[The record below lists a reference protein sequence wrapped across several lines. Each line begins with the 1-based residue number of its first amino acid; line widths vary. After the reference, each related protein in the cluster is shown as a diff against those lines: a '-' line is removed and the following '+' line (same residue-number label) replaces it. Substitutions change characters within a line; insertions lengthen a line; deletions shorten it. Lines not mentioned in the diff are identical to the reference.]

1 MNIPKSEI
9 ETLSSAVRGKFLQW
23 NDYMYSRVKFNMPD
37 SEIHAA
43 SHCERVLLYVLI
55 LGADI
60 LGADSD
66 ALDILAHAAIF
77 HDTRRRDDYLDI
89 GHGARAAVYYE
100 QFCQDNDDIE
110 FHPESVALM
119 RYHDLDD
126 TVGKDAIRKHFGSEA
141 DRVLN
146 LYAIFK
152 DADAL
157 DRWRL
162 GNRGLDPKY
171 LRTAKAKTMIGYS
184 NRIVKETMP
193 AELLDKIHQTV
204 REMMEQHEK

>member
-9 ETLSSAVRGKFLQW
+9 EILSSAVRGKFLQW

-77 HDTRRRDDYLDI
+77 HDTRRQDDYLDI

-110 FHPESVALM
+110 FHPEQWSLCVTMTLTTQWGKRLSESTSV
-119 RYHDLDD
+119 R
-126 TVGKDAIRKHFGSEA
+126 R
-141 DRVLN
+141 
-146 LYAIFK
+146 
-152 DADAL
+152 
-157 DRWRL
+157 
-162 GNRGLDPKY
+162 P
-171 LRTAKAKTMIGYS
+171 IGC
-184 NRIVKETMP
+184 
-193 AELLDKIHQTV
+193 
-204 REMMEQHEK
+204 

>member
-1 MNIPKSEI
+1 
-9 ETLSSAVRGKFLQW
+9 
-23 NDYMYSRVKFNMPD
+23 MPLRN
-37 SEIHAA
+37 
-43 SHCERVLLYVLI
+43 CERVLLYVLI

-60 LGADSD
+60 LGADND

-77 HDTRRRDDYLDI
+77 HDTRRQDDYLDI

-100 QFCQDNDDIE
+100 QFCQDNDNIE

-126 TVGKDAIRKHFGSEA
+126 TVGKEAIQMHFGTEES
-141 DRVLN
+141 RVQS
-146 LYAIFK
+146 LYDIFK

-162 GNRGLDPKY
+162 GGRGLDPKY
-171 LRTAKAKTMIGYS
+171 LRTDKAKILTDYS
-184 NRIVKETMP
+184 HRIVKETIP
-193 AELLDKIHQTV
+193 GELLDKIDNTV